1 MANNGFNHA
10 GEEYGGADGS
20 AEPVFCLSGLNMSD
34 VITTLTLDAL
44 FPCDAYSDARSWYT
58 SSTNKTIVVIYSLT

>member
-44 FPCDAYSDARSWYT
+44 FP
-58 SSTNKTIVVIYSLT
+58 L